1 MLSYFRF
8 ARDNWRFVAFGFVL
22 AGASSY
28 GQTFFIGI
36 FGPHVQERFSLD
48 HTEWGTIYLI
58 GTLASAM
65 ILPWTGKLIDQVDL
79 RRYTLAVCG
88 LGVLACLVMATAQNV
103 IMLVLAIF
111 LLRQSGQGLL
121 SHIASTSMARYHEQ
135 GRGKALAI
143 ASFGEW
149 IGEAILPALAI
160 LLIIAI
166 GWRASYGVVAVILA
180 VGLTPFLLWLLKG
193 HTQRHAAYLQRRE
206 SARLETVE
214 GARSSTRAEVLRDVR
229 FWLLMPGLLA
239 PAMIGTAL
247 FFHHLNLADAKGWS
261 YLWVTGHYFIYAIFG
276 STMAFVLGPLIDR
289 FGAVRFL
296 PWKLT
301 PLILALVV
309 VAQFDSPY
317 VLWPYFL
324 LLGVSAGTHVLV
336 TAMWAEV
343 YGVDH
348 LGAIKSLVT
357 ALEVFASAIGPVLI
371 GIMLDQGWGFAT
383 ALHIFAAYAVFAT
396 LLLMFALRRKA

>member
-1 MLSYFRF
+1 MLSYLRF

-22 AGASSY
+22 TGTSSY

-36 FGPHVQERFSLD
+36 FGPDVQARFSLD

-88 LGVLACLVMATAQNV
+88 LAVLACLAMATAQNV
-103 IMLVLAIF
+103 IMLVVAIF

-121 SHIASTSMARYHEQ
+121 SHIASTSMARYHEH

-143 ASFGEW
+143 ASFGEG
-149 IGEAILPALAI
+149 IGEAILPVLAV
-160 LLIIAI
+160 LLIVAI
-166 GWRASYGVVAVILA
+166 GWRASYGVVAIILA

-193 HTQRHAAYLQRRE
+193 HTQRHAGYLQRRE
-206 SARLETVE
+206 SARQETSE
-214 GARSSTRAEVLRDVR
+214 TARSATRAEVLRDTR

-239 PAMIGTAL
+239 PAMIVTGL

-261 YLWVTGHYFIYAIFG
+261 HLWIAGNYFIYAIFG
-276 STMAFVLGPLIDR
+276 SAMAFVLGPLIDR

-309 VAQFDSPY
+309 VAQFNSPY
-317 VLWPYFL
+317 VLWPYFV
-324 LLGVSAGTHVLV
+324 LLGISAGTHVLV
-336 TAMWAEV
+336 TAMWAEI

-371 GIMLDQGWGFAT
+371 GLMLDQGWGFST
-383 ALHIFAAYAVFAT
+383 ALYIFAGYSVAAT
-396 LLLMFALRRKA
+396 VLLMFALHRRT